1 MKKLLL
7 AAGLLVGGFAV
18 TEKAEA
24 QVRVGV
30 NINIGQQ
37 PPWRPAGYDYVEYY
51 YLPDIETYYYV
62 PRQQFVYLS
71 NGRWVFSAS
80 LPSRYRGY
88 DLYGGYKV
96 VINRP
101 DAYRYYQQ
109 DRVRYVPRQQY
120 RHDNGNHNGWYKN
133 KGKGKGRGR
142 H

>member
-7 AAGLLVGGFAV
+7 AAGLLVGGFGV
-18 TEKAEA
+18 TDKAEA